1 MMIPNRL
8 GLGIALAGFCLTAA
22 AENLSPT
29 FQINGFAT
37 VGAAWVS
44 KDYDATYL
52 GSPYTS
58 TLVKKGLT
66 KDPTFN
72 YDSVLGLQIT
82 YKVDEDF
89 DLVGQLV
96 SSGLDNNTT
105 HAEWAYLAW
114 RYNDN
119 LRFRAGR
126 IAFPV
131 YMYSENL
138 RVGQAYPWARLPVEL
153 YSAIP
158 LTNMDGVDMLYRQ
171 PLADWNLDAQ
181 LYGGEASND
190 FANARNI
197 RGLNL
202 TLSHNAMSL
211 HAGYAQALAT
221 LNLSGSAIFDPN
233 NPLAGAL
240 APLAMLPDVRAT
252 FTDVGATYDDGN
264 WFAAGE
270 YGKLTLGTFVGGTES
285 AFASVGHYFGQW
297 LPYVKWAKANAL
309 NGVDCLRT
317 ATPLIGPFSD
327 PFCKASQQEQT
338 SYSVGF
344 RYDVS
349 KHVSFKGELAHVGDL
364 NGTSGFF
371 TNLDATK
378 PPPSSTNVFTFNVNA
393 SF

>member
-52 GSPYTS
+52 GSPYKS
-58 TLVKKGLT
+58 PLIKKGLT
-66 KDPTFN
+66 KDATFD
-72 YDSVLGLQIT
+72 YDNVLGIQIT

-96 SSGLDNNTT
+96 SAGLDNYATR
-105 HAEWAYLAW
+105 AEWAYLAW
-114 RYNDN
+114 RHDDN

-126 IAFPV
+126 FAFPA

-138 RVGQAYPWARLPVEL
+138 RVGQAYPWARPPVEL

-158 LTNMDGVDMLYRQ
+158 LSNIDGVDMLYRQ
-171 PLADWNLDAQ
+171 PLGDWSLDSQ
-181 LYGGEASND
+181 LYGGVASTD
-190 FANARNI
+190 YAKATNI
-197 RGLNL
+197 HGLNL
-202 TLSHNAMSL
+202 TLSQNAFSI
-211 HAGYAQALAT
+211 HAGYTKAAT
-221 LNLSGSAIFDPN
+221 ELNLGAVPAFGPGSPVASLGLIPN
-233 NPLAGAL
+233 AH
-240 APLAMLPDVRAT
+240 AT
-252 FTDVGATYDDGN
+252 FTDAGITYDDGS

-270 YGKLTLGTFVGGTES
+270 YGKLKLDAFTGGSE
-285 AFASVGHYFGQW
+285 AGFASVGHYFGQW
-297 LPYVKWAKANAL
+297 LPYVMWSKANAL
-309 NGVDCLRT
+309 NGAECL
-317 ATPLIGPFSD
+317 AQASPLIGPYSAG
-327 PFCKASQQEQT
+327 FCKLAQQEQT

-344 RYDVS
+344 RYDVT
-349 KHVSFKGELAHVGDL
+349 KHVSLKGEVDHVTGL
-364 NGTSGFF
+364 NDTSGFF
-371 TNLDATK
+371 TSVNPAN
-378 PPPSSTNVFTFNVNA
+378 PPSSTNVFTFNVNA